1 MHLDLDVL
9 DPSVLPAQFAVP
21 DGLSDTGLR
30 TLLTDVARECDV
42 VGLEVTAFEAPEDER
57 ERAIRTALVA
67 SIVGALLP
75 A

>member
-9 DPSVLPAQFAVP
+9 DPDVLPAQFAVQ

-30 TLLTDVARECDV
+30 TLLGDVSHASARSSA
-42 VGLEVTAFEAPEDER
+42 LEVTAFEAPEDDR

-67 SIVGALLP
+67 SIVRALL
-75 A
+75 